1 MDDLAKT
8 VNEHATHIV
17 LINRDI
23 KQLSDNFVSI
33 MSKLDEIKGH
43 ERTVTTL
50 QAILDSYERRLSIL
64 EREYADFRTFSLNI
78 QNDMNNKMQ
87 VIKDTAREQQSASST
102 DIIKKLDDLSEKF
115 DNKFDEKEERIRA
128 LENWRWYV
136 LGIVFA
142 VAFFLSGVPWK
153 VVFSN

>member
-50 QAILDSYERRLSIL
+50 QAILDSYERRLGIL

>member
-1 MDDLAKT
+1 MDDLAKN

-50 QAILDSYERRLSIL
+50 QTILDSYERRLSIL

>member
-8 VNEHATHIV
+8 VNEHATQIV

-153 VVFSN
+153 VVLN

>member
-8 VNEHATHIV
+8 VNEHATQIV

-50 QAILDSYERRLSIL
+50 QAILFI
-64 EREYADFRTFSLNI
+64 
-78 QNDMNNKMQ
+78 
-87 VIKDTAREQQSASST
+87 
-102 DIIKKLDDLSEKF
+102 
-115 DNKFDEKEERIRA
+115 
-128 LENWRWYV
+128 
-136 LGIVFA
+136 
-142 VAFFLSGVPWK
+142 
-153 VVFSN
+153 

>member
-8 VNEHATHIV
+8 VNEHATQIV

-87 VIKDTAREQQSASST
+87 AIKDTAREQQSASST
-102 DIIKKLDDLSEKF
+102 DIIKKLDDLSEKS

>member
-8 VNEHATHIV
+8 VNEHATQIV

>member
-1 MDDLAKT
+1 MDDLTKT
-8 VNEHATHIV
+8 VNEHATQIV

-87 VIKDTAREQQSASST
+87 AIKDTAREQQSASSA

>member
-8 VNEHATHIV
+8 VNEHATQSV

-87 VIKDTAREQQSASST
+87 VIKDTAREQQSASSA

-128 LENWRWYV
+128 LESWRWYV

-153 VVFSN
+153 VVLN